1 MGNTTIYVEKPSKN
15 TFLEKDKLNLLSN
28 HVDCIQQIPS
38 INNNDKSCFS
48 RGVKPSDF
56 QDSRGKSAGFDNYPH
71 PGLAPGV
78 LSRSFGQG

>member
-1 MGNTTIYVEKPSKN
+1 MTNLHLSGRKIIQNTC
-15 TFLEKDKLNLLSN
+15 LEKDKLNLLSN

-56 QDSRGKSAGFDNYPH
+56 QDSRGRKCGI
-71 PGLAPGV
+71 
-78 LSRSFGQG
+78 R